1 MSGMTIK
8 EAQYLIKHIELG
20 TLEKVREKTLPE
32 KKENTQRLVLKLI
45 EEFGELAE
53 NIRKDVRY
61 TGEDIKGTIE
71 EELFDIFYYIIAIAN
86 NYNINLEEIFYIKD
100 QVNMKKYKRKFSLDN
115 AREEYKKESRD

>member
-1 MSGMTIK
+1 MTIK

-100 QVNMKKYKRKFSLDN
+100 QVNMKKYKRKFSLDD

>member
-1 MSGMTIK
+1 M
-8 EAQYLIKHIELG
+8 
-20 TLEKVREKTLPE
+20 PE

-100 QVNMKKYKRKFSLDN
+100 QVNMKKYKRKFSLDD